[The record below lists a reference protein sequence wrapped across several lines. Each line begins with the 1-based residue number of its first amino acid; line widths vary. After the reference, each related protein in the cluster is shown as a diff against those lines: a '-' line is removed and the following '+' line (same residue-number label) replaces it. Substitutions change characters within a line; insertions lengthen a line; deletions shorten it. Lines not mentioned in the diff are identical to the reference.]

1 MNPAVPN
8 NNHSNPDGYTDLEH
22 YINWLAAPHALTVSN
37 TPVDVDLYA
46 HRRPD
51 RQPELQRGQWHQRHR
66 DPDQRHTAT
75 FTPTNNY
82 FGFASFG
89 FNVTN
94 LATTNG
100 FGPVTV
106 SVMVSVTNIV
116 TSSLPLTNAVPQ
128 TNTVPAGGIV
138 YYLIDVPPNAQFA
151 TNILLFASAPV
162 NLLFSQAG
170 FPTGTNTGDYF
181 LLTNSMGGISLLS
194 SNSMPTNIVPGG
206 TYYLGVQNPGGAPV
220 NFAIEVDFYPP
231 PSVPPGASFICRSP
245 CRRTRTLPPIFCSTP
260 PGR

>member
-1 MNPAVPN
+1 
-8 NNHSNPDGYTDLEH
+8 
-22 YINWLAAPHALTVSN
+22 
-37 TPVDVDLYA
+37 
-46 HRRPD
+46 
-51 RQPELQRGQWHQRHR
+51 
-66 DPDQRHTAT
+66 
-75 FTPTNNY
+75 
-82 FGFASFG
+82 
-89 FNVTN
+89 
-94 LATTNG
+94 
-100 FGPVTV
+100 
-106 SVMVSVTNIV
+106 MVSVTNIA

-151 TNILLFASAPV
+151 TNILLFASSPV

-206 TYYLGVQNPGGAPV
+206 TYYLGVQNPAALRSILRLKLI
-220 NFAIEVDFYPP
+220 FIRRHR
-231 PSVPPGASFICRSP
+231 SRPGASFICRSP